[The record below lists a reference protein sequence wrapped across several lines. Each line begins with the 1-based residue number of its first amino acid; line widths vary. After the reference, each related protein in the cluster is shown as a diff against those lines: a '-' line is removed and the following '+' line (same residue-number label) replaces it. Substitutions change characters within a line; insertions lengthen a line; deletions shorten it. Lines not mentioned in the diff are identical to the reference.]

1 MLGALES
8 GLVARRGSG
17 AAEMDIAAVAVHGGV
32 EVLIGEVELEAEL
45 LEIETDG
52 ARWPVV
58 HSTLMPADLIS
69 RIPGFERFI
78 GLPAGSMALA
88 ARIGSFGCIA
98 QFRAR
103 PVAVPF
109 RPGFV

>member
-1 MLGALES
+1 M
-8 GLVARRGSG
+8 RP
-17 AAEMDIAAVAVHGGV
+17 
-32 EVLIGEVELEAEL
+32 EVELEAEL

-78 GLPAGSMALA
+78 GLPRGVGYWRQGSGRLVALRHFA
-88 ARIGSFGCIA
+88 PAPLPRHFGRVSFEIHFHPEEEG
-98 QFRAR
+98 
-103 PVAVPF
+103 P
-109 RPGFV
+109 

>member
-1 MLGALES
+1 M
-8 GLVARRGSG
+8 RP
-17 AAEMDIAAVAVHGGV
+17 
-32 EVLIGEVELEAEL
+32 EVELEAEL

-78 GLPAGSMALA
+78 GLPRGEYGTGGKDRVVWLHCAISRPPRCRAISAG
-88 ARIGSFGCIA
+88 
-98 QFRAR
+98 FRLKYT
-103 PVAVPF
+103 F
-109 RPGFV
+109 RPEEEGP